1 MSHPSL
7 RTKRLAPALAAA
19 LACLPAAS
27 LKSEDGF
34 VETAL
39 PRVRARALVE
49 RWGKHL
55 VPVELWLRKSEGE
68 TPPSTEAAEAWAERR
83 PLELV
88 GLAVDA
94 ETIWLPEPSLELR
107 FIARIAVGPE
117 AIPARRHG
125 WFIRAPGWILK
136 CDSPLTG
143 IEPIAFVPPDE
154 APPVENLASLACSF
168 EKGKWTF
175 SAWSGSRWF
184 RIHGATV
191 ECPTRAGVLLV
202 DLEKGPVGYALGDAL
217 PLENAPGVW
226 LGKDLAASPVLTTE
240 SMEKLERLFAEKAAT
255 LSPSVR
261 IYFRREEEAGEGMSR
276 RFAYVR
282 RRYGTQ
288 GGGND
293 VLASA
298 IAVGPRRVLVHA
310 PLDRER
316 AMRLERVTVFVP
328 GGQREARFL
337 GAFKDYGVFLAE
349 VDGEDL
355 PGCLDLTGESSFRL
369 LEPLIAV
376 AADHASD
383 KRQDRVEFNRVEAF
397 ERCFRNVLEPTL
409 AQFPRV
415 GALFFSAEDHAL
427 VGAAIEVRRDEDE
440 WGPRAGSSSP
450 RRYARHLGYEGLIDL
465 RVLTVGQLRELVEK
479 APQGFD
485 PRLRPVPPER
495 EKDLV
500 WFGVEYQQVDR
511 DLARA
516 RGAEIATRG
525 GEFGLLVLRVYPN
538 SPAARGGLEAGD
550 ILLSLQYAE
559 KPDPIEL
566 EASEESSYARDFL
579 AELDD
584 AQLDEVPAEYL
595 SELPPP
601 WPLQRNALNAKL
613 TEIGEGNEV
622 EIRYFRDG
630 EEKSYRFAL
639 ELGPPSFEN
648 APKEKVEAIGL
659 TVKDLTYEV
668 RAHYRLGEED
678 PGVVVAKV
686 ESGGRAAVARI
697 VPYERITSAN
707 GEPVRSA
714 KEFREKAEAFLE
726 RAGRGD
732 LELKVERLGKS
743 RIVKIRA

>member
-1 MSHPSL
+1 MSRPSL
-7 RTKRLAPALAAA
+7 RTKWLAPALAAA
-19 LACLPAAS
+19 LACLSAMP
-27 LKSEDGF
+27 LESEDGF
-34 VETAL
+34 VETTL
-39 PRVRARALVE
+39 PRAQALSIVE

-68 TPPSTEAAEAWAERR
+68 SPPETQAAEAWAERR
-83 PLELV
+83 PLQLA

-94 ETIWLPEPSLELR
+94 DTVWLPEPRLEPR
-107 FIARIAVGPE
+107 FIARIAVGPG

-125 WFIRAPGWILK
+125 WFIRAPGWILE
-136 CDSPLTG
+136 CDSPLPG
-143 IEPIAFVPPDE
+143 IEPIAFVPPED
-154 APPVENLASLACSF
+154 AAPVENLASLAASF
-168 EKGKWTF
+168 EKGAWTF
-175 SAWSGSRWF
+175 SVWSGSRWF
-184 RIHGATV
+184 RIRGAAV

-202 DLEKGPVGYALGDAL
+202 DPEKGPVGYALGDAL
-217 PLENAPGVW
+217 AIENAPGLW
-226 LGKDLAASPVLTTE
+226 LGRDLAASPILTTE
-240 SMEKLERLFAEKAAT
+240 SMEKLGRLFGEKAAV

-261 IYFRREEEAGEGMSR
+261 IYFRREEETGQGMSR
-276 RFAYVR
+276 RFAYLR
-282 RRYGTQ
+282 RSDWPEE
-288 GGGND
+288 GGND

-298 IAVGPRRVLVHA
+298 IAVGPRRLLVHA

-316 AMRLERVTVFVP
+316 AMRLERVTVFLP
-328 GGQREARFL
+328 DGQREARFL

-349 VDGEDL
+349 VEGEDL
-355 PGCLDLTGESSFRL
+355 PGFLDLSGESSFRAL
-369 LEPLIAV
+369 DPLIAV

-383 KRQDRVEFNRVEAF
+383 KRQDRVECNRVESF
-397 ERCFRNVLEPTL
+397 DRCFRNVLEPTL

-415 GALFFSAEDHAL
+415 GTLLFSAEDHAFR
-427 VGAAIEVRRDEDE
+427 GAAIEVRRDEDE

-450 RRYARHLGYEGLIDL
+450 RRYARHLGYEGRIDL

-479 APQGFD
+479 APEGFD

-500 WFGVEYQQVDR
+500 WFGVEYQRMDT

-516 RGAEIATRG
+516 RGAEIPTRG
-525 GEFGLLVLRVYPN
+525 GEIGLLVVRVYPG
-538 SPAARGGLEAGD
+538 SPADRGGLRAGD
-550 ILLSLQYAE
+550 ILLSLEHAE

-566 EASEESSYARDFL
+566 EASEEGYAARDFL
-579 AELDD
+579 SEIDD
-584 AQLDEVPAEYL
+584 SELDEVPAEYL

-601 WPLQRNALNAKL
+601 WPGQRNALNAKL
-613 TEIGEGNEV
+613 TEIGEGSEV
-622 EIRYFRDG
+622 AIRYFRDG
-630 EEKSYRFAL
+630 EERSYRFAL
-639 ELGPPSFEN
+639 ELGPPNFEN
-648 APKEKVEAIGL
+648 APREKVEALGL

-678 PGVVVAKV
+678 PGVVVARV

-697 VPYERITSAN
+697 LPYERITSAN

-714 KEFREKAEAFLE
+714 KEFREKVGAFFE